1 MAETSFRIAS
11 AGPGDAPLLFRF
23 IRELAEYER
32 LSHEVRA
39 TEEGL
44 REALGGPRP
53 AVEAVIA
60 HAGGDP
66 VGFALF
72 FHNFSTFAGH
82 QGLYLEDIYIRPE
95 WRGRGFGRRLLVHL
109 ARVARER
116 GCPRME
122 WAALD
127 WNTGAIGFYL
137 GLGAKAMGDWTVY
150 RLTGEALERLASED
164 PDAGGD

>member
-1 MAETSFRIAS
+1 MAIVP
-11 AGPGDAPLLFRF
+11 AGAADAPLVMRF

-32 LSHEVRA
+32 LSHEVAA

-44 REALGGPRP
+44 REALSGDRP

-60 HAGGDP
+60 YVGEEP

-72 FHNFSTFAGH
+72 FHNFSPFEGH
-82 QGLYLEDIYIRPE
+82 QGLYLEDLYVRPE
-95 WRGRGFGRRLLVHL
+95 WRGHGFGRRLLVYL
-109 ARVARER
+109 ARVARQR

-127 WNTGAIGFYL
+127 WNTGAIGFYK
-137 GLGAKAMGDWTVY
+137 GLGAKAMSDWTVY
-150 RLTGEALERLASED
+150 RLSGEALERLASEE
-164 PDAGGD
+164 PGENGK